1 MGLDSNLKLCL
12 CDIKTYPYQVNETP
26 KALSD
31 LYRFLSFQVIHIL
44 DVVNRKYLSYRV
56 DLDHDDNV
64 SYKAPGNNVTS
75 KSGLRF
81 LTIAQLKDLICQDTN
96 IPPSQQV
103 WQGVKDPRE

>member
-1 MGLDSNLKLCL
+1 MS
-12 CDIKTYPYQVNETP
+12 PYFPWRQVNETP

-56 DLDHDDNV
+56 DVDDGEKG
-64 SYKAPGNNVTS
+64 SYEAPGNKVAS
-75 KSGLRF
+75 ESGLCF
-81 LTIAQLKDLICQDTN
+81 LTVAQLKDLICQDTN

-103 WQGVKDPRE
+103 WQGGVKDPRE